1 MASLRRIPNA
11 KGNPWEV
18 RWRDQRTGKQPRR
31 RYTTRE
37 LADRAFREAL
47 RIEGLDPMT
56 PVERTATVGELV
68 KMEEKTSSRGDKK
81 TNRSYIKNHV
91 PQAFLRREARTVA
104 IEDIED
110 ILNTAAGRLSE
121 ESVKKL
127 RRTLNVVFK
136 FAVQRRYLATNPVT
150 GARIAAKCQTSRR
163 ARKMVDDEIDPDEI
177 PSPGEIT
184 AIARAIES
192 RFYALVLTLGF
203 LGLRLGEAA
212 GLDVAHWSPDRRVLR
227 VWRSQPTT
235 ERTKGHRSFRD
246 VDVPE
251 SLAAV
256 INQHVA
262 EFCVEDGPL
271 FPAPQGGRLNPHN
284 FRSRKFYK
292 AVDAALGQEALDKE
306 MRRRIR
312 PHDCRHTAASLMIER
327 GVSDRE
333 IANQL
338 GHANAAFTRRVYAGV
353 WRRLERQV
361 SSKMDNAI
369 ADQLAS

>member
-1 MASLRRIPNA
+1 MASLRRIPEA

-18 RWRDQRTGKQPRR
+18 RWRDHRTRRHFRR
-31 RYTTRE
+31 RYATWE
-37 LADRAFREAL
+37 LADRALQEAG

-56 PVERTATVGELV
+56 PVEKRATVRELIE
-68 KMEEKTSSRGDKK
+68 MEDKTSSRTDKK
-81 TNRSYIKNHV
+81 TNRSYIRNHL
-91 PQAFLRREARTVA
+91 PEKFLRRDARTVA
-104 IEDIED
+104 IEDIEN
-110 ILNTAAGRLSE
+110 ILNAAAGKLSK

-127 RRTLNVVFK
+127 RRILNVVFK
-136 FAVQRRYLATNPVT
+136 FAMQRRYLDANPVT
-150 GARIAAKCQTSRR
+150 GARVAAECQTSRR

-177 PSPGEIT
+177 PSPGEVT
-184 AIARAIES
+184 AIARAIER
-192 RFYALVLTLGF
+192 RFYALVLSLGF

-212 GLDVAHWSPDRRVLR
+212 GLNVSHWNPETRVLR

-235 ERTKGHRSFRD
+235 KRTKGHRSFRD

-256 INQHVA
+256 IDRHVA

-271 FPAPQGGRLNPHN
+271 FPAPRGGRLNAHN

-292 AVDAALGQEALDKE
+292 AVDAALGQDALDKKK
-306 MRRRIR
+306 RRRIR
-312 PHDCRHTAASLMIER
+312 PHDLRHTAASLMIER
-327 GVSDRE
+327 GVGDRE

-353 WRRLERQV
+353 WRRIERQV
-361 SSKMDNAI
+361 SSRMDDAI
-369 ADQLAS
+369 AHQLAS